1 VEDRKNASSYLA
13 DWARI
18 PANQVWMM
26 KSKFSLPS
34 NYLDKQSTSIKLP
47 YIPQISVITQTDK
60 PWNIRGVGFMLNP
73 WNIGGENTWKQGA
86 DVNVAFNVLVNWFK
100 TYGIFSLE
108 SAIKPTQAQAE
119 TRALKE
125 LTDLSSYMETG
136 KKRSF
141 NSWLLGI
148 D

>member
-1 VEDRKNASSYLA
+1 
-13 DWARI
+13 
-18 PANQVWMM
+18 
-26 KSKFSLPS
+26 
-34 NYLDKQSTSIKLP
+34 
-47 YIPQISVITQTDK
+47 
-60 PWNIRGVGFMLNP
+60 MLNP